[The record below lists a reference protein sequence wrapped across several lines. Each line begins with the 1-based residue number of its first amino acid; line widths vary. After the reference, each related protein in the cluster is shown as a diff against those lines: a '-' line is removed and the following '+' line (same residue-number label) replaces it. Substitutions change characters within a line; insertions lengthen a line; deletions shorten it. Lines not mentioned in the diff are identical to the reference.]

1 MKKFKLFYYFIEQ
14 IYADRASGRLYALP
28 QNNFSAPTN
37 IFDSNEPPSPNGDG
51 EIYATRARG
60 GGLSRQTQPLSGT
73 KAVSSAQQ
81 YQYDIKPDGT
91 VLRMRCPTCNA
102 EKFRSMLGFLNH
114 CRIHCKL
121 TFSNQEDR
129 LNRCGVPVPSE
140 EIPVEFKNLSHSLIQ
155 KSMELAQI
163 CVDVQPTKLVEDS
176 TPEIKA
182 MNDNPI
188 ELTDFGI
195 KTTSPQIP
203 LPTTNASEST
213 ADNRHLNIKLR
224 KNLSRYYIKK
234 EIIIGNVSRCL
245 LGTGEVNDT
254 VGGRPATHYFKLF
267 VRDVNFRKRN
277 SSNSIDPKDNG
288 ILRHIKFARFFL
300 HSAYKP
306 NDVIDV
312 FEHPFTIERPAWGE
326 FPIRIQLHFFD
337 ERNNPVDLVHLL
349 SLFTS
354 TSSRYD
360 QGVERLHE
368 VEIDRNTDFNLSSK
382 LLNECIFPSEILD
395 SESDDNSESETIN
408 TDDIISQTSNV
419 AGGSNQNSNSGITEI
434 DPTGLKYCRYCG
446 IPHMPQHSFEIIQK
460 NCAHKPRKIRL
471 NSRTLP
477 SQLFSAKNLL
487 AQEFQPVLNDV
498 SNFEEISI
506 KEEIF
511 VNEESPDLAKL
522 VASSTKLLDLPHF
535 VPSERT
541 SVVISAATKCFLKH
555 LISKSIEQI
564 PAPGNR
570 AALDQKSP
578 SVLTPLH
585 IFQAVTS
592 EPILMSKNP
601 DDSLADDFNIFD
613 FLSNAYF
620 SASMGPPKP
629 V

>member
-1 MKKFKLFYYFIEQ
+1 MFYFIEQ
-14 IYADRASGRLYALP
+14 IYADKSSGRLSALP
-28 QNNFSAPTN
+28 QFNFPSPTN
-37 IFDSNEPPSPNGDG
+37 IFDINEPLSPHGDS
-51 EIYATRARG
+51 EIYGTRIRG
-60 GGLSRQTQPLSGT
+60 GGLSRQTQPLPGV
-73 KAVSSAQQ
+73 KPLSSAQQ

-91 VLRMRCPTCNA
+91 ILRMRCPTCGA

-121 TFSNQEDR
+121 AFANQEDR
-129 LNRCGVPVPSE
+129 LHRCGVPIPTE
-140 EIPVEFKNLSHSLIQ
+140 EIPVEFQNLSHSLIQ

-163 CVDVQPTKLVEDS
+163 CVDVQPTKLVEDY
-176 TPEIKA
+176 TPDIKV
-182 MNDNPI
+182 MMDEPI

-195 KTTSPQIP
+195 QSKYPQISQP
-203 LPTTNASEST
+203 SSSAAESI
-213 ADNRHLNIKLR
+213 ADNRHLNVKMK
-224 KNLSRYYIKK
+224 KNVSRYYIKK

-245 LGTGEVNDT
+245 LGTGAVNET

-267 VRDVNFRKRN
+267 IRDVSFRKRN
-277 SSNSIDPKDNG
+277 SSNSIDPEDNG

-306 NDVIDV
+306 NDVIDI

-337 ERNNPVDLVHLL
+337 EKNKPVDLVHLL

-368 VEIDRNTDFNLSSK
+368 VEIDRNTDFNLGSK
-382 LLNECIFPSEILD
+382 FISQSIFPSEILD
-395 SESDDNSESETIN
+395 SDSDDSESESILRTN
-408 TDDIISQTSNV
+408 EIISQSSNV
-419 AGGSNQNSNSGITEI
+419 AGSSNQNSGAVEI
-434 DPTGLKYCRYCG
+434 DPSTLKYCRYCG

-477 SQLFSAKNLL
+477 SQLFSANNML
-487 AQEFQPVLNDV
+487 AQEYQPAINIG
-498 SNFEEISI
+498 SSFEEISI
-506 KEEIF
+506 EEVF
-511 VNEESPDLAKL
+511 VNQESSDLVKL

-541 SVVISAATKCFLKH
+541 SVVISSATKCFLKQ

-592 EPILMSKNP
+592 EPIKMSNNR
-601 DDSLADDFNIFD
+601 DDSLADDFNVFD

-620 SASMGPPKP
+620 SASMGPAKP